1 VRLAVTLFRLASAV
15 LDDGDSVIAR
25 IRGGVVA
32 ARPLVAGEH
41 DPLGAVF
48 AGMSRASRYSRYLTG
63 LGGLPASMA
72 RALADVD
79 GHRHVA
85 WLASVDDEPV
95 GIGRWIRTAPETA
108 ELAFEVVDRHHDRGI
123 GTVLVDVLT
132 TVAAV
137 SGIQR
142 LEATVLPTN
151 QPSLR
156 LLERVGLTFHAVD
169 GLLEGSG
176 RLQLLPTPRVDRPAV
191 ARIALTAAIHP
202 NEPCEQAA
210 VGAQ

>member
-1 VRLAVTLFRLASAV
+1 VTLFRLSSTVREDGASV
-15 LDDGDSVIAR
+15 VAR
-25 IRGGVVA
+25 IRDGVVA
-32 ARPLVAGEH
+32 VRPLETGEH
-41 DPLGAVF
+41 DALGRVF
-48 AGMSRASRYSRYLTG
+48 EGMSRASRYSRYLTG

-72 RALADVD
+72 RALTEVD
-79 GHRHVA
+79 GSRHVA
-85 WLASVDDEPV
+85 WLASVDGEPV

-151 QPSLR
+151 TPSLR
-156 LLERVGLTFHAVD
+156 LLERVGLRFRADNGV
-169 GLLEGSG
+169 LEGAG
-176 RLQLLPTPRVDRPAV
+176 RLQLLPTPRVDRPSV
-191 ARIALTAAIHP
+191 ARIALSAAIHP
-202 NEPCEQAA
+202 NEPCEPAA